1 MAYEDEDI
9 TNTLNNFQLKAS
21 ALIAAQDR
29 QAARTGA
36 LIEALAV
43 STTEFKKAR
52 IALETMTKSG
62 VQAQAAQQIATACE
76 PIAKAIIIAASK
88 AEGALSRTLC
98 DVEAAKSHSLVVH
111 VAIAVVAG
119 ATAAAAVVVALP
131 FISHLF

>member
-21 ALIAAQDR
+21 ALVAAQDR

-43 STTEFKKAR
+43 STTEFKNAR
-52 IALETMTKSG
+52 VALEKMTKSG
-62 VQAQAAQQIATACE
+62 VQAQAAQQIAAACE
-76 PIAKAIIIAASK
+76 PIAKAINAAASK
-88 AEGALSRTLC
+88 AEGTLSRTLR
-98 DVEAAKSHSLVVH
+98 DVEAAKSQGLVVH
-111 VAIAVVAG
+111 VAIAVIAG
-119 ATAAAAVVVALP
+119 ATASAAVVVASP